1 MTFQSLLRR
10 AEIGANSYLLELD
23 DTRIILDS
31 GMHPKEE
38 GSDSLPAHHE
48 IPANSIDS
56 IFVSHSHLDHSG
68 SLPVLMRDQENADV
82 YMTPA
87 TSKLVDA
94 LLHNSV
100 NVMESKRTELGITEY
115 PFYTHRELDQL
126 EKRWR
131 TFNYERPFDIGGPD
145 SNVRA
150 TFYDAGH
157 ILGSAG
163 VLLETLDQRIFY
175 TGDVQFEN
183 QTLIPGATLPEE
195 DIDTLIIETTRGASP
210 RPESYSRDEEELRFA
225 ESINDCLK
233 GGGSV
238 LVPVFAMGKTQEV
251 LTMINRFKAEG
262 LIPDAPVYIGG
273 LSTKMT
279 LIFDEFADSTP
290 RNQPGFQILRDME
303 VKTGGRRKRRAP
315 ITYQRGAIYA
325 LSSGMMTEKTVSNN
339 FARGFI
345 NNPKNHLLFVGYADP
360 DSPAGHIRSGSL
372 GDLIDLDPEQDPVQ
386 FNCPMEVFDFSGHA
400 TRDDLLDYILRVNPK
415 RTFLVH
421 GDMDASEWFAQQL
434 AEKLPDCETIIPFPG
449 KKY

>member
-1 MTFQSLLRR
+1 MQFTSLLRR
-10 AEIGANSYLLELD
+10 NEIGANSYLLELGD
-23 DTRIILDS
+23 QRIVLDS

-38 GSDSLPAHHE
+38 GTDSLPAHHE
-48 IPANSIDS
+48 LQPNSIDS

-68 SLPVLMRDQENADV
+68 SLPVLMSDQPDAEV

-100 NVMESKRTELGITEY
+100 NVMESKRVELGITDY

-131 TFNYERPFDIGGPD
+131 TFNYEHPFQL
-145 SNVRA
+145 SNKVRA
-150 TFYDAGH
+150 TFHDAGH

-163 VLLETLDQRIFY
+163 VMLETMDKRVFY
-175 TGDVQFEN
+175 TGDVQFEK
-183 QTLIPGATLPEE
+183 QTLIPGADLPED
-195 DIDTLIIETTRGASP
+195 DIDVLIIETTRGASP
-210 RPESYSRDEEELRFA
+210 RNPDYSRDEEELRFA
-225 ESINDCLK
+225 ESINQCLHD
-233 GGGSV
+233 GGSV

-251 LTMINRFKAEG
+251 LTMIDRFKREG

-279 LIFDEFADSTP
+279 VIFDEFANSTP
-290 RNQPGFQILRDME
+290 RNLPGFQILKDME
-303 VKTGGRRKRRAP
+303 VKTGGRRRKRAP
-315 ITYQRGAIYA
+315 IVYQPGGIYA

-345 NNPKNHLLFVGYADP
+345 DNPKNSLLFVGYADP
-360 DSPAGHIRSGSL
+360 DSPAGHIRAGKR
-372 GDLIDLDPEQDPVQ
+372 GDSIVLDPEQEPVQ
-386 FNCPMEVFDFSGHA
+386 FNCPMEEFDFSGHA

-415 RTFLVH
+415 KTFLIH
-421 GDMDASEWFAQQL
+421 GDIQATEWFAKQL
-434 AEKLPDCETIIPFPG
+434 QKKLPNCDTIIPKPG
-449 KKY
+449 MKYFS

>member
-10 AEIGANSYLLELD
+10 NEIGANSYLVEIEGH
-23 DTRIILDS
+23 RIILDS

-38 GSDSLPAHHE
+38 GVDSLPAHHE
-48 IPANSIDS
+48 LPANSIDS

-68 SLPVLMRDQENADV
+68 SLPVLMNDQPEAEV
-82 YMTPA
+82 YMTAA

-100 NVMESKRTELGITEY
+100 NVMESKRSELGITDY
-115 PFYTHRELDQL
+115 PFYTHRELDRL

-131 TFNYERPFDIGGPD
+131 TFPYERTFDL
-145 SNVRA
+145 SNGVRA
-150 TFYDAGH
+150 TFHDAGH

-163 VLLETLDQRIFY
+163 IMLETMDKRVLY

-183 QTLIPGATLPEE
+183 QTLIPGAKLPEE

-210 RPESYSRDEEELRFA
+210 RDLTYSREAEELRFA
-225 ESINDCLK
+225 QSINDCLQN
-233 GGGSV
+233 GGSV

-251 LTMINRFKAEG
+251 LTMIDRFKREG
-262 LIPDAPVYIGG
+262 LIPDAPTYIGG

-279 LIFDEFADSTP
+279 HIFDDFADSSP
-290 RNQPGFQILRDME
+290 RNLPGFRILEDME
-303 VKTGGRRKRRAP
+303 VKTGGRRKKRAP
-315 ITYQRGAIYA
+315 IVYQPGGIYA

-345 NNPKNHLLFVGYADP
+345 TNPKNALLFVGYADP
-360 DSPAGHIRSGSL
+360 DSPAGHIRAGQR
-372 GDLIDLDPEQDPVQ
+372 GDLINLDPEQDPVQ

-400 TRDDLLDYILRVNPK
+400 TRESLLDYILRVAPK
-415 RTFLVH
+415 KTFLVH
-421 GDMDASEWFAQQL
+421 GDIGATEWFAEQL
-434 AEKLPDCETIIPFPG
+434 KDKLPECETTIPRPG
-449 KKY
+449 VQYTL